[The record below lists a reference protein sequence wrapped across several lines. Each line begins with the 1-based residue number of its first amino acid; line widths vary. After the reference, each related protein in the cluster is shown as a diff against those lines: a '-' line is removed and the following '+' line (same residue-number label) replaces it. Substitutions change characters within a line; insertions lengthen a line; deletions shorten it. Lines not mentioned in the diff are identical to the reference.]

1 MTFCLSC
8 PWFKKIS
15 WMVHERGCN
24 VAIKFELIKTH
35 SDTIF
40 TEHEKVWED
49 QSNVELVEENNKI
62 IF

>member
-1 MTFCLSC
+1 
-8 PWFKKIS
+8 
-15 WMVHERGCN
+15 MVHERGCN

-49 QSNVELVEENNKI
+49 QSNVELVEENNEI

>member
-1 MTFCLSC
+1 MKEAVMLLLNLNWS
-8 PWFKKIS
+8 KHI
-15 WMVHERGCN
+15 N
-24 VAIKFELIKTH
+24 
-35 SDTIF
+35 TIF